1 MVTYMI
7 PCLLGLEKL
16 VADEVKRL
24 GLQDVQ
30 AENGRIL
37 CHGTMADCARLNIN
51 LRCGARVMLVL
62 GQFPARSFEEL
73 FQGVRAIPWED
84 YLPRDAAFP
93 VKGYAISSRLHAV
106 SACQSIIKKAMVER
120 MKTAYGLEQFPET
133 GVKHQVRFSIFK
145 DEAAVCLDTSGEGL
159 YKRGYRAVGV
169 EAPLRETLAAALVT
183 LSRYRGRDPF
193 CDPFCGS
200 GTIPI
205 EAALL
210 MTDTAPG
217 LRRSFASEKFPF
229 LPKEY
234 WKEARGE
241 AIGRIKTDVNFES
254 YASDIDPKCVELTRE
269 NIYRAGMGK
278 YIKAFERD
286 ALKITTGGRRGTVVC
301 NPPYGERLLSQEE
314 CAELYKKMGSHFS
327 ALDSWQ
333 IYILSAREDFERL
346 YGRKADKVRKLY
358 NGMIRCGFY
367 QYFKR
372 KNG

>member
-1 MVTYMI
+1 
-7 PCLLGLEKL
+7 
-16 VADEVKRL
+16 
-24 GLQDVQ
+24 
-30 AENGRIL
+30 
-37 CHGTMADCARLNIN
+37 
-51 LRCGARVMLVL
+51 
-62 GQFPARSFEEL
+62 
-73 FQGVRAIPWED
+73 
-84 YLPRDAAFP
+84 
-93 VKGYAISSRLHAV
+93 
-106 SACQSIIKKAMVER
+106 
-120 MKTAYGLEQFPET
+120 MK
-133 GVKHQVRFSIFK
+133 I
-145 DEAAVCLDTSGEGL
+145 
-159 YKRGYRAVGV
+159 
-169 EAPLRETLAAALVT
+169 
-183 LSRYRGRDPF
+183 
-193 CDPFCGS
+193 
-200 GTIPI
+200 
-205 EAALL
+205 
-210 MTDTAPG
+210 
-217 LRRSFASEKFPF
+217 PF

-269 NIYRAGMGK
+269 NIRRAGMGK
-278 YIKAFERD
+278 YIKAFQRD

>member
-1 MVTYMI
+1 MLEFVI
-7 PCLLGLEKL
+7 PCLLGLESL
-16 VADEVKRL
+16 VGDEIKKL
-24 GLQDVQ
+24 GLSDVRV
-30 AENGRIL
+30 ENGRVL
-37 CHGTMADCARLNIN
+37 CRGEARDIARLNIN
-51 LRCGARVMLVL
+51 LRCGARVILVL
-62 GQFPARSFEEL
+62 HKFRATDFESL
-73 FQGVRAIPWED
+73 FQGVRAVHWED
-84 YLPRDAAFP
+84 WIPREGEFP
-93 VKGYAISSRLHAV
+93 VVGYSINSTLHSV
-106 SACQSIIKKAMVER
+106 PACQSIVKKAVVDR
-120 MKTAYGLEQFPET
+120 LSAAYGIAQFPET
-133 GVKHQVRFSIFK
+133 GRRYQVRFSIMK
-145 DEAAVCLDTSGEGL
+145 DEVTVGLDTSGEGL
-159 YKRGYRAVGV
+159 YKRGYRAHGV
-169 EAPLRETLAAALVT
+169 AAPLKETLAAAMVK
-183 LSRYRGRDPF
+183 LSHYNGRDPF